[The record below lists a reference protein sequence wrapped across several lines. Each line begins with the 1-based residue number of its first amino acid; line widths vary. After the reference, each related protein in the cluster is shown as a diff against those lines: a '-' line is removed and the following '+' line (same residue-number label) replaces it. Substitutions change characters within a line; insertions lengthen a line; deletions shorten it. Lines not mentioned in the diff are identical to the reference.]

1 MINLIQ
7 IRMVTAMSDPRYGD
21 APQMD
26 HSTSLAVCNG
36 IGERLRD
43 IMKPGAGHL
52 PPRLQELMD
61 QLQHIEDAPSIVPQ
75 LD

>member
-1 MINLIQ
+1 MMDLIQ
-7 IRMVTAMSDPRYGD
+7 IGMVTTMSDPRFGD
-21 APQMD
+21 GPQMD
-26 HSTSLAVCNG
+26 HFTSIAVCNG

-52 PPRLQELMD
+52 PPRLQDLMD
-61 QLQHIEDAPSIVPQ
+61 QLQRIEDAPSIVPQ

>member
-7 IRMVTAMSDPRYGD
+7 IRMVTAMPDQHYRD

-26 HSTSLAVCNG
+26 HFTSLAVCNG

-52 PPRLQELMD
+52 PPRLQELMER
-61 QLQHIEDAPSIVPQ
+61 LQHVEDAPSIVPR